1 MAPPK
6 SKAPKLPNSLLQQL
20 GVEDGGGNGGRGR
33 RRPGRKEMRKAERQ
47 EKKQS
52 RSQSSRPPPQKRLK
66 SQHVR
71 HNGDDDDDDEEDE
84 DIEPLNAK
92 IIPENNNE
100 DSPKPKS
107 ILKTTKKSDPQQGK
121 AFRKDDAIP
130 ESRIGKNIS
139 KAIKDKLA
147 EDDDEIA
154 ALEKKLGLKG
164 KKKGLPKSFQEDGL
178 DELLGDLDALDES
191 EDEEVQQKKKGKA
204 EANDWLER
212 KRAEARKRARGN
224 ESDEDEDDEMLDED
238 DEDDDA
244 SDISMDEPNFL
255 GSDSGDNDS
264 DLGDE
269 DMADDD
275 FEGFGSGSEE
285 DVPPK
290 PKVRENPYVA
300 PVVATTVSSGKYI
313 PPSLRKAS
321 SSDSEDLVRLR
332 RQTQGLVNRLTEA
345 NLISL
350 LGEIEKLYRVNARQH
365 MTSTLIDLLLTSVC
379 EPTTLPDTLI
389 ILPAGFISAIYKI
402 IGTDFGAQVIQ
413 RVVELFDEHYARV
426 MSLNQDSSAYIPD
439 SKETTN
445 LIALLSELYNF
456 QVVGSSL
463 IFDYIKLFLDTLSE
477 MNAELLLKIVRIS
490 GPQLRQDDPS
500 SLKDIVTM
508 LRPAVQ
514 KAGGEEKLSVR
525 TKFMIETINDLK
537 NNKMKT
543 GAVASAVTSE
553 HTIRMKKT
561 LGTLNTRTIKASE
574 PLRIGLKDIR
584 DSDKKGK
591 WWLVGAS
598 WAGNAEDDEEPTSK
612 TKNTREVQEVDAGT
626 SDLVQ
631 LAKEQRMNTDIRR
644 AVFITIMS
652 ASDYQD
658 AYLRL
663 MKLKLKKVQELEIP
677 KVLIQCSG
685 AEKMYNPYY
694 TLIAKRLCGD
704 RKLKMAFQFSL
715 WDLFKKMGETND
727 DDDDD
732 FEEDTELD
740 TRHIV
745 NLAKMFGTLMAEGGL
760 GLNVLKNLNLS
771 YLQAK
776 TKTFC
781 EVLFITILL
790 QTQKASKEG
799 RDEKAI
805 SNLFSR
811 VKDTPQMITG
821 LQYFL
826 KKVVGK
832 TDIAGGKVEKDTVKW
847 GSKIAGDTLQALLNE
862 DTLPRAAVRSA
873 FRQQSSL
880 PKIVAPSG
888 IANLSRRG
896 YATEAE
902 EEQDLVIIG
911 GGVAG
916 YVAAIKAG
924 QEGMK
929 VTCIEKRGT
938 LGGTC
943 LNVGCIPSKALLNN
957 SHLYH
962 QILHDTKA
970 RGIEVGDVKLNL
982 QQMMKS
988 KDTAVAGLTKGVEFL
1003 FKKNNVKYVKGT
1015 ATFTG
1020 EHEVKVNLSE
1030 GGEETIVGK
1039 NILIATGS
1047 EATPFPGLEVDEK
1060 RIITSTGAIALEK
1073 VPESMVVI
1081 GGGIIG
1087 LEMSSVWSRLGTKVT
1102 VVEFLPQIGGPG
1114 MDLEIAKSSQ
1124 KILKKQGIDF
1134 KVNTKVMGGDVSGEK
1149 VKLSLEAAKGG
1160 KEETLDA
1167 DVVLVAIG
1175 RRPYTAGLGLEN
1187 IGLETD
1193 DKGRLVI
1200 DSEYR
1205 TKLPHI
1211 RVVGDCT
1218 FGPMLA
1224 HKAEE
1229 EAVAVVEY
1237 IKKGY
1242 GHVNYAA
1249 IPSVM
1254 YTHPEV
1260 AWVGQNEQELKAAG
1274 TKYKIG
1280 TFPFSANSRAKTN
1293 LDTEGMVKM
1302 LADAETDRILGVH
1315 IIGPNAGEMIAEA
1328 TLAIEYGASSEDIG
1342 RTCHA
1347 HPTLAEAFKEAAM
1360 ATYGKAVHF

>member
-20 GVEDGGGNGGRGR
+20 GIEDGGGNESRGR
-33 RRPGRKEMRKAERQ
+33 KRLGRKEMRKAERQ

-66 SQHVR
+66 SQHAR
-71 HNGDDDDDDEEDE
+71 HNDDGEEDEEDE

-92 IIPENNNE
+92 VIPEKRKD

-107 ILKTTKKSDPQQGK
+107 ILKTTKKTDPPQDK
-121 AFRKDDAIP
+121 ASREEDTLSG
-130 ESRIGKNIS
+130 SRIGKNIS
-139 KAIKDKLA
+139 KAVKDKLA

-191 EDEEVQQKKKGKA
+191 EDEEVQLKKKGKA

-224 ESDEDEDDEMLDED
+224 ETSEDEEEEEDEDDEMLNDYDD
-238 DEDDDA
+238 DEA
-244 SDISMDEPNFL
+244 SDISMDEPDSM

-269 DMADDD
+269 DIADDD
-275 FEGFGSGSEE
+275 FEGFGSESEE
-285 DVPPK
+285 DAPPK
-290 PKVRENPYVA
+290 PKIRENPYVA
-300 PVVATTVSSGKYI
+300 PVAATAASSGKYI

-389 ILPAGFISAIYKI
+389 ILPAGFIAAIYKI

-426 MSLNQDSSAYIPD
+426 ASVNQSSSAPIPD

-445 LIALLSELYNF
+445 LIALLSEMYNF
-456 QVVGSSL
+456 QVLGSNL

-477 MNAELLLKIVRIS
+477 LNAELLLKIVRIS

-500 SLKDIVTM
+500 ALKDIVTM

-514 KAGGEEKLSVR
+514 KAGGEEKLSVK

-543 GAVASAVTSE
+543 GAVASAITSE

-561 LGTLNTRTIKASE
+561 LGTLNTRSIKASE

-598 WAGNAEDDEEPTSK
+598 WAGNAEDDEEPISEAR
-612 TKNTREVQEVDAGT
+612 NSREVQEVDAGT

-631 LAKEQRMNTDIRR
+631 LAREQRMNTDIRR

-677 KVLIQCSG
+677 KVLLQCSG
-685 AEKMYNPYY
+685 AEKLYNPYY

-732 FEEDTELD
+732 FAEDTELD

-781 EVLFITILL
+781 EVLFITMLL
-790 QTQKASKEG
+790 QTQKASKDG
-799 RDEKAI
+799 RDKKTIA
-805 SNLFSR
+805 NLFSR

-832 TDIAGGKVEKDTVKW
+832 TDIAGGKNEKDTVKW
-847 GSKIAGDTLQALLNE
+847 GCKVAGDTLQALLNE
-862 DTLPRAAVRSA
+862 DTRA
-873 FRQQSSL
+873 
-880 PKIVAPSG
+880 
-888 IANLSRRG
+888 
-896 YATEAE
+896 
-902 EEQDLVIIG
+902 
-911 GGVAG
+911 
-916 YVAAIKAG
+916 
-924 QEGMK
+924 
-929 VTCIEKRGT
+929 
-938 LGGTC
+938 
-943 LNVGCIPSKALLNN
+943 
-957 SHLYH
+957 
-962 QILHDTKA
+962 
-970 RGIEVGDVKLNL
+970 
-982 QQMMKS
+982 
-988 KDTAVAGLTKGVEFL
+988 
-1003 FKKNNVKYVKGT
+1003 
-1015 ATFTG
+1015 
-1020 EHEVKVNLSE
+1020 
-1030 GGEETIVGK
+1030 
-1039 NILIATGS
+1039 
-1047 EATPFPGLEVDEK
+1047 
-1060 RIITSTGAIALEK
+1060 
-1073 VPESMVVI
+1073 
-1081 GGGIIG
+1081 
-1087 LEMSSVWSRLGTKVT
+1087 
-1102 VVEFLPQIGGPG
+1102 
-1114 MDLEIAKSSQ
+1114 
-1124 KILKKQGIDF
+1124 
-1134 KVNTKVMGGDVSGEK
+1134 
-1149 VKLSLEAAKGG
+1149 
-1160 KEETLDA
+1160 
-1167 DVVLVAIG
+1167 
-1175 RRPYTAGLGLEN
+1175 
-1187 IGLETD
+1187 
-1193 DKGRLVI
+1193 
-1200 DSEYR
+1200 
-1205 TKLPHI
+1205 
-1211 RVVGDCT
+1211 
-1218 FGPMLA
+1218 
-1224 HKAEE
+1224 
-1229 EAVAVVEY
+1229 
-1237 IKKGY
+1237 
-1242 GHVNYAA
+1242 
-1249 IPSVM
+1249 
-1254 YTHPEV
+1254 
-1260 AWVGQNEQELKAAG
+1260 
-1274 TKYKIG
+1274 
-1280 TFPFSANSRAKTN
+1280 
-1293 LDTEGMVKM
+1293 
-1302 LADAETDRILGVH
+1302 
-1315 IIGPNAGEMIAEA
+1315 
-1328 TLAIEYGASSEDIG
+1328 
-1342 RTCHA
+1342 
-1347 HPTLAEAFKEAAM
+1347 
-1360 ATYGKAVHF
+1360 